1 MPRTGRLNVSG
12 GLFHVIG
19 RGLERRTIFSG
30 ANDKADF
37 LKRVGNGCLK
47 HGHKCYA
54 WALMDN
60 HYHFLLRQGDH
71 CLSVMFGPILGAYA
85 QSYNK
90 RHNRVGYLFQGRFKS
105 ILCEENTYLLELIRY
120 IHLNP
125 LKAGIVENLSQ
136 LADYQWTGHH
146 SIIENKE
153 SDWFVRRLCLSVE

>member
-1 MPRTGRLNVSG
+1 VNHNAKG

-19 RGLERRTIFSG
+19 RGLERRKIFSSS
-30 ANDKADF
+30 NDKADF
-37 LKRVGNGCLK
+37 LQRVGNGCLK

-60 HYHFLLRQGDH
+60 HYHFLLRQGDP
-71 CLSVMFGPILGAYA
+71 CLSIMFGPTLGAYA

-105 ILCEENTYLLELIRY
+105 ILCEENTYMLELIRY

-125 LKAGIVENLSQ
+125 LKAGVVENLSQ
-136 LADYQWTGHH
+136 LARYQ
-146 SIIENKE
+146 
-153 SDWFVRRLCLSVE
+153 